1 MKSGNKE
8 ALKDMAKKLLTE
20 EEKQKLIKILRD
32 NEMKHNNQN

>member
-32 NEMKHNNQN
+32 NEMKQNNQN